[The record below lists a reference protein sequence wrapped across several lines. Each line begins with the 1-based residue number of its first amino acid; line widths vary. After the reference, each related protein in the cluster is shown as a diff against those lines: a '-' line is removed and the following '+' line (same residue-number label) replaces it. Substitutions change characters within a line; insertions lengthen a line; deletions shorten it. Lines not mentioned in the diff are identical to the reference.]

1 MIIVGT
7 SCAMYLQV
15 NVSVNRTGCLPLSL
29 CTSSCVNMTEEKIVE
44 KIVYRNSTVD
54 VPGPERIVEVP
65 GPERFV
71 YIYRDKVVEKS
82 ILVEKNLTE
91 GTVCTCKPGYY
102 YSAAGTRF
110 ER

>member
-44 KIVYRNSTVD
+44 KIVQVNHTV
-54 VPGPERIVEVP
+54 EKIVEVP
-65 GPERFV
+65 K
-71 YIYRDKVVEKS
+71 I

-91 GTVCTCKPGYY
+91 GTVCTCKAGYY
-102 YSAAGTRF
+102 YSTAGTLF
-110 ER
+110 NVDTSLGTL